1 VWRNGLS
8 LNKNPSD
15 DMQGEGTGWQ
25 VEGVAVTLRHS
36 SGAKTLIV
44 AAPVVTAP
52 CREPVGWASGAPS
65 MSLAQP
71 KFTE

>member
-44 AAPVVTAP
+44 TAP
-52 CREPVGWASGAPS
+52 CREPAGWASGAPS